1 MNELLSAL
9 SFRDGSLILTSPWGG
24 EAAATILVNGESI
37 QSDWSLDQQGHPS
50 CLHGQWRLTVVA
62 GAAGALSLK
71 IANACQDALP
81 LGTVHFG
88 QFSPAAFSA
97 ALQTWRFKELIHGG
111 SFESLATGVKGVGRK
126 AFGLDFVVPSGLLT
140 VYQQE
145 EGEALLLGVLP
156 PVGSAFS
163 EFTTLHSDPH
173 LEGSFGFEIRHRFDC
188 LVPAG
193 EAVLTSP
200 IIAIAGADGTELM
213 QRYGEAWAELLARTS
228 PRPPCVGWNSW
239 DYYSGAITRQAMDEN
254 LAAATDLFGD
264 ALQVFCIDEGWEQQ
278 WGSWGPNAKFPE
290 GLADFCRHVKARGR
304 VPGIWTAPLLVNTY
318 NPLFLAKPQWFA
330 ARADGQ
336 LRTDSYSYGPMAY
349 LDPTQ
354 PEVLDHLRAV
364 FGRLREAGFD
374 YFKVDFTQCIL
385 KAEAFAD
392 PRVGRA
398 DLVRR
403 AFSAIRDAIGSDA
416 YLLAC
421 GAPFESVTGL
431 VDGVRTT
438 GDIHIYWGHV
448 LRNAQSLAG
457 RWWMTGNLWNGD
469 PDFLVVRG
477 PDTAR
482 PPYGKRQV
490 VTPLGPDGG
499 WLSGRELN
507 EMEARTYALL
517 VHLSGGDVILG
528 DALRQLH
535 LAAVSMIQRVLQ
547 PRRPAIPVDLFTSDQ
562 DLPRIWISRGETDTL
577 VGLFNWSEYGARL
590 EFDPK
595 AHGLS
600 GTPRDFWTDAPVAAL
615 PARMARRSSLAL
627 RFATADGTPVFIN
640 SS

>member
-1 MNELLSAL
+1 MDKLMSCLRFCE
-9 SFRDGSLILTSPWGG
+9 GSLILATPWGG
-24 EAAATILVNGESI
+24 EAAGMVLVNGEVV
-37 QSDWSLDQQGHPS
+37 QSGWGIDRQGRPTCQQGP
-50 CLHGQWRLTVVA
+50 WRLTVVE
-62 GAAGALSLK
+62 GARGALSLE
-71 IANACQDALP
+71 ITNASQTP
-81 LGTVHFG
+81 LDLGAVHFG
-88 QFSPAAFSA
+88 RFCPAAFSP
-97 ALQTWRFKELIHGG
+97 ALQTWRFRELIHGA
-111 SFESLATGVKGVGRK
+111 SFETLATGVKGVGRK
-126 AFGLDFVVPSGLLT
+126 GLGLDFVAFSGLLT

-145 EGEALLLGVLP
+145 EGEALLLGALP
-156 PVGSAFS
+156 PSGGAFC
-163 EFTTLHSDPH
+163 EFTTVHSDPH

-188 LVPAG
+188 RVPPG
-193 EAVLTSP
+193 ETVLTSP
-200 IIAIAGADGTELM
+200 VIAMAGADGTHLM
-213 QRYGEAWAELLARTS
+213 QRYGEVWAQLLARTS

-239 DYYSGAITRQAMDEN
+239 DYYSGAVTREAMDEN
-254 LAAATDLFGD
+254 LSAAADLFGD
-264 ALQVFCIDEGWEQQ
+264 ALQVFAIDEGWERQ
-278 WGSWGPNAKFPE
+278 WGSWDANPKFPE

-318 NPLFLAKPQWFA
+318 NPLFLAKPHWFA

-336 LRTDSYSYGPMAY
+336 LRTDPYSYGPMAY

-354 PEVLDHLRAV
+354 PEVLDHLRTV
-364 FGRLREAGFD
+364 FRRLREDGFE
-374 YFKVDFTQCIL
+374 YFKVDFTQCVL
-385 KAEAFAD
+385 KAERFAD

-403 AFSAIRDAIGSDA
+403 AFIAIREAIGSDV

-448 LRNAQSLAG
+448 LRNAQSLAA

-482 PPYGKRQV
+482 PPYGRRQV

-528 DALRQLH
+528 DPLRQLNPN
-535 LAAVSMIQRVLQ
+535 AVSMLRRVLQ
-547 PRRPAIPVDLFTSDQ
+547 PRRPAVPADLFTSDQ
-562 DLPRIWISRGETDTL
+562 DLPRNLDQPGRRR
-577 VGLFNWSEYGARL
+577 Y
-590 EFDPK
+590 
-595 AHGLS
+595 
-600 GTPRDFWTDAPVAAL
+600 
-615 PARMARRSSLAL
+615 ARRAL
-627 RFATADGTPVFIN
+627 QLVRVRSAAGVRPGGLRPLRHAA
-640 SS
+640 

>member
-1 MNELLSAL
+1 MNESISAL
-9 SFRDGSLILTSPWGG
+9 RFREGSLTLATPWGG
-24 EAAATILVNGESI
+24 EAAAAVLVNDESV
-37 QSDWSLDQQGHPS
+37 QSDWTVDQQGRPS
-50 CLHGQWRLTVVA
+50 CQHGPWRLTVVE
-62 GAAGALSLK
+62 GAQGALSLE
-71 IANACQDALP
+71 IANASQAP
-81 LGTVHFG
+81 LRLRTVHFG
-88 QFSPAAFSA
+88 RFCPAAFSP
-97 ALQTWRFKELIHGG
+97 ALQTWRFRELIHGA
-111 SFESLATGVKGVGRK
+111 SFETLATGVKGVGRK
-126 AFGLDFVVPSGLLT
+126 AFGLDFVVPSGILT

-145 EGEALLLGVLP
+145 DGEALLLGVLP

-163 EFTTLHSDPH
+163 EFTTLHSEPH

-188 LVPAG
+188 QVAPG
-193 EAVLTSP
+193 DAVLTSP
-200 IIAIAGADGTELM
+200 VIAMAGADGTRLM
-213 QRYGEAWAELLARTS
+213 QRYGEMWAELLARTS
-228 PRPPCVGWNSW
+228 SRPPCVGWNSW
-239 DYYSGAITRQAMDEN
+239 DYYSGAITREAMDEN
-254 LAAATDLFGD
+254 LDAAAELFGD
-264 ALQVFCIDEGWEQQ
+264 ALQVFAIDEGWEQQ
-278 WGSWGPNAKFPE
+278 WGSWDANAKFPE

-354 PEVLDHLRAV
+354 PEVLDHLRGV

-385 KAEAFAD
+385 KAERFAD
-392 PRVGRA
+392 PSVGRA

-403 AFSAIRDAIGSDA
+403 AFAAIREAIGADA

-448 LRNAQSLAG
+448 LRNAQALAG

-517 VHLSGGDVILG
+517 VHLSGGDVMLG
-528 DALRQLH
+528 DPLRQLDPN
-535 LAAVSMIQRVLQ
+535 AISMIRRVLQ
-547 PRRPAIPVDLFTSDQ
+547 PRRPATPVDLFTSDQ
-562 DLPRIWISRGETDTL
+562 DLPRIWISRGERDAL
-577 VGLFNWSEYGARL
+577 VGLFNWSESTARL

-595 AHGLS
+595 LYGLS
-600 GTPRDFWTDAPVAAL
+600 GTPHDFWTDAPVVSL
-615 PARMARRSSLAL
+615 PARMPRRSSLAL
-627 RFATADGTPVFIN
+627 RFDSTGSAPARGE
-640 SS
+640 